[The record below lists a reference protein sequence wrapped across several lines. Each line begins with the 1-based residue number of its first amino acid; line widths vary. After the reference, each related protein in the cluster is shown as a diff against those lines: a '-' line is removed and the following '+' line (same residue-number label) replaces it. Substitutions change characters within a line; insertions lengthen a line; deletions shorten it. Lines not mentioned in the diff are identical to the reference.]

1 MKGTLTEIDEPF
13 VESDSLTTTKKK
25 LLAKSLLVVNL
36 KKQFYKIIFNQELY
50 FLSMDVTEFGGK

>member
-13 VESDSLTTTKKK
+13 VESDSLTTTTK
-25 LLAKSLLVVNL
+25 LLAESLLVVNL

>member
-13 VESDSLTTTKKK
+13 VESDSLTTTTKK
-25 LLAKSLLVVNL
+25 LLAESLLVVNL